1 MLFTESPNSSVCS
14 LTGDQVQAD
23 QKAGGKGVVLETLVL
38 SPRSMEPRQVT
49 RDEAAM
55 KTHLS
60 SSHSFWPP
68 VLTHTSPGTL
78 PFFLAFLPPLAECC
92 LYFPSPKQN
101 EAKSE
106 RGGRQARLAGKGTEN
121 YEGLSPKAWTVHASC
136 SVSSPLTC
144 LPVPQRASPQGSL
157 HTPSSSELKKKKRK
171 KTRHDR
177 WPERLKRTLNSGD
190 CNSFVLTPVGEGR
203 EPIS

>member
-14 LTGDQVQAD
+14 LTGDQVQA
-23 QKAGGKGVVLETLVL
+23 GRSESWRKGCCLGNSCPFTKEHGT
-38 SPRSMEPRQVT
+38 RQVT

-60 SSHSFWPP
+60 PSHSFWPP

-78 PFFLAFLPPLAECC
+78 PFFLAFFPPLAECC

-121 YEGLSPKAWTVHASC
+121 EGLSPKAWTVHASC

-144 LPVPQRASPQGSL
+144 LPAPQRASPQGSL
-157 HTPSSSELKKKKRK
+157 HTPSSSELKKKKKKRK
-171 KTRHDR
+171 KK
-177 WPERLKRTLNSGD
+177 PGMKGGLKGWK
-190 CNSFVLTPVGEGR
+190 GH
-203 EPIS
+203 

>member
-1 MLFTESPNSSVCS
+1 MLFTESPANSVCS

-49 RDEAAM
+49 CDEAAM

-60 SSHSFWPP
+60 RSHSFWPP
-68 VLTHTSPGTL
+68 VANTYQPWHPT
-78 PFFLAFLPPLAECC
+78 FFLAFLPPLAECC

-106 RGGRQARLAGKGTEN
+106 RGGRQARLAGKGTGN
-121 YEGLSPKAWTVHASC
+121 YEGLSPKAWTVYASC

-144 LPVPQRASPQGSL
+144 LPAPQRASPQGSL
-157 HTPSSSELKKKKRK
+157 HTPSSSELKKKKK
-171 KTRHDR
+171 KN
-177 WPERLKRTLNSGD
+177 PA
-190 CNSFVLTPVGEGR
+190 
-203 EPIS
+203 